1 MCVIIFPL
9 IHFSINFTRYQSIT
23 DIIISLTGIAT
34 TIVVSILLLFGSLI
48 ANPEHFGMES
58 GDMVL
63 MLVREAILDYDCA
76 GSNVWVYMCLHFIPS
91 FIVFIKV
98 LTD

>member
-1 MCVIIFPL
+1 M
-9 IHFSINFTRYQSIT
+9 TRHQSII
-23 DIIISLTGIAT
+23 DFVISLSGIAV
-34 TIVVSILLLFGSLI
+34 TIIVSSLLLFGSMI

-76 GSNVWVYMCLHFIPS
+76 GSNVWVYMCLHIVPS
-91 FIVFIKV
+91 FIVFVKV
-98 LTD
+98 ITD